1 MRPLV
6 WSFRLFLF
14 LVLFYFASKNTE
26 PVTLRLFFSTT
37 WQVPLI
43 VLLVAFFAAGTLFGI
58 LAMTFPYF
66 RQWNAR
72 RRLARQAGR
81 EAAAAGRV
89 PHAVPPLDAPAPGRV
104 ID

>member
-14 LVLFYFASKNTE
+14 LVLFYFASKNTD

-43 VLLVAFFAAGTLFGI
+43 VLLVAFFAAGTLVGV
-58 LAMTFPYF
+58 LAMTFPFF

-81 EAAAAGRV
+81 AEAMAGQ
-89 PHAVPPLDAPAPGRV
+89 AVTAVAPADAPVPGRV
-104 ID
+104 TD